1 MMSYLRKV
9 TLNFIK
15 NIVIVNERDK
25 QKQLN
30 KS

>member
-15 NIVIVNERDK
+15 NVVIVNERDK

-30 KS
+30 TS